1 MDHTHGYRL
10 YHVKQRLACFEAFA
24 TLCVGGRCS
33 LEGDLA
39 QLELAVCEG
48 VTTEEDAWF
57 RRNTIVPRRDFA
69 IVPLIPANVAHVCD
83 RLRALD
89 PQMEDV
95 DHVFVTNDREVVLAA
110 HDWFDDLTTTCAASV
125 PTALLRELASR
136 GVLEFR
142 EV

>member
-10 YHVKQRLACFEAFA
+10 YEVKQRLACFEAFA
-24 TLCVGGRCS
+24 TLCAGGRCS
-33 LEGDLA
+33 LEGDLGKL
-39 QLELAVCEG
+39 QLVAFAG
-48 VTTEEDAWF
+48 ITSEEDAWF
-57 RRNTIVPRRDFA
+57 RRNTIVPRRDFT
-69 IVPLIPANVAHVCD
+69 IVPLTPANVAHLCD
-83 RLRALD
+83 RLRAVD

-95 DHVFVTNDREVVLAA
+95 DHVFVANEREVVLAA

-136 GVLEFR
+136 GVLKFR